1 MGKDLL
7 LFIYIDKELQYQQ
20 CCGHVAENRL
30 RSSSG
35 EFKYSELK
43 AFGEFLISRA
53 KISRTFKAVDNRG
66 VIPTTE
72 RISNICKVRIQ
83 QFT

>member
-7 LFIYIDKELQYQQ
+7 LLIYIDKELQYQQ
-20 CCGHVAENRL
+20 CCGHVARKPSC
-30 RSSSG
+30 RTSG
-35 EFKYSELK
+35 KFKYRELK
-43 AFGEFLISRA
+43 AFGEFLVGGAQIP
-53 KISRTFKAVDNRG
+53 RTFKTVDNSG

-72 RISNICKVRIQ
+72 RVSNICKVRIQ